1 MRILLLEDNK
11 KLNETITKRLK
22 MKNYNVASF
31 TDGAEA
37 YEKITEGFSCFIL
50 DINVPNIDGINILR
64 KIREF
69 YEIVPVIIISA
80 SVELDVIK
88 QSYDFG
94 CNDYLKKPFFIDELE
109 IKIEKLCQIKD
120 DKIYFD
126 IDSYFDFISS
136 TIISNNKE
144 IRLTK
149 KEKLLMNLFL
159 SKKNQVITYETIEN
173 YVWEGNYVSLESIRR
188 LIRRL
193 RKILDKDFPK
203 SIFKQLL
210 MLVTYLKIF
219 KYFFNFN
226 IKII

>member
-1 MRILLLEDNK
+1 MKILLLEDNQ
-11 KLNETITKRLK
+11 KLNEAITKRLK
-22 MKNYNVASF
+22 LKNYTVVSF
-31 TDGAEA
+31 TDGADA
-37 YEKITEGFSCFIL
+37 YEKITEGVSCFIL

-173 YVWEGNYVSLESIRR
+173 YVWEGNYVSLESIRS

-193 RKILDKDFPK
+193 RKILDKDFIQIVIDTGY
-203 SIFKQLL
+203 IFKNL
-210 MLVTYLKIF
+210 
-219 KYFFNFN
+219 
-226 IKII
+226 